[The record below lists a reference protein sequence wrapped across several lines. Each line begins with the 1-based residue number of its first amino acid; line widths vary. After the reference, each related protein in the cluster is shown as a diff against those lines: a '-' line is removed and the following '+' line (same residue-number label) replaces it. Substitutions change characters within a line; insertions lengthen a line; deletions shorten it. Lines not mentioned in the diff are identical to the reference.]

1 MGEDHERGTP
11 FNNPFADQA
20 RKLKRRLQRARRR
33 PDAAKTPETAEPSAG
48 KSPPAD
54 PFDDA
59 MRGTVPLPEGRRRIP
74 RAGRRPPAV
83 AAEPDFAE
91 ALAETPFDVRFSE
104 HFVRGRAVGV
114 SRETLGRLERGEF
127 SIARH
132 VDLHGMTFEDAKLVV
147 DDFLAACHQDGHR
160 CVLVITGKGLNSPG
174 HVAVLRE
181 RIPRWL
187 AKGPSARLVLA
198 FVTARECDGGIGAL
212 YVLLR
217 KHSSR
222 KNRIDVESG
231 AGG

>member
-1 MGEDHERGTP
+1 MAGDERHGP

-20 RKLKRRLQRARRR
+20 RKLKRRLKRLRRDVEPRRA
-33 PDAAKTPETAEPSAG
+33 PSQASAP
-48 KSPPAD
+48 KEQTPPAD
-54 PFDDA
+54 PFRDA
-59 MRGTVPLPEGRRRIP
+59 VRGAVPLAGDIRRVPKTGKPPPVVSPEPGL
-74 RAGRRPPAV
+74 
-83 AAEPDFAE
+83 AE
-91 ALAETPFDVRFSE
+91 ALAQTPFDLRFCE

-127 SIARH
+127 SVSEH
-132 VDLHGMTFEDAKLVV
+132 VDLHGMTLEDAKLSV
-147 DDFLAACHQDGHR
+147 DEFLAECHREGHR

-174 HVAVLRE
+174 HVSVLRE
-181 RIPRWL
+181 QIPRWL
-187 AKGPSARLVLA
+187 ARGPSARLVLA

-231 AGG
+231 VGR